1 MESKERLIELQTS
14 FSRKHIAIVV
24 AIFIFMIV
32 NIVIKIR
39 GGISVYIPCTLLC
52 TIILADVI
60 ISAFSFFHNQ
70 KVLMAVR
77 FIETLATGLLLDFSG
92 SPGVGGFVDLFVI
105 FLYIL
110 FCVEIGYMINLSDR
124 TYIYFACLVLSSPY
138 LIKIVISM
146 IKNAPY
152 MSEAFCFFAVGSVS
166 YVILLAIYSYISGVQ
181 EYNEQYIYAKDRMID
196 RAQDSYVKVTENQNN
211 LMIANEQLGV
221 KKFELEE
228 AYKKINIINSDIN
241 FQNQIIRIASSSL
254 DLNEVIHKCSDA
266 IIASQGDVFFAN
278 IVFRDKN
285 MRKSHACQL
294 EKKMSPLDF
303 DEFLSFYLSDA
314 FIDEQVLSGK
324 IHVNNDVSFDE
335 FPFLEAMEIRSIIV
349 KSIKVQSENFASV
362 FVIMSHNIN
371 AFKDKET
378 VYDNILRQIE
388 VAANN
393 IFMYSKIT
401 ELSNRDGL
409 SGLYNRRY
417 LNLYFNEHFNYD
429 KISTTAVAAL
439 IDIDHFKNIND
450 TYGHLFGDQAIITVA
465 NTIKQVASANDGLT
479 FRYGGEEFVVL
490 FEDISLDDAVII
502 MERIRHHIK
511 ETPITQND
519 TTIYVNASIGVAC
532 YPATTKNLPN
542 LIDRADKAMYYSKQ
556 NGRDRLT
563 VDNGQD

>member
-14 FSRKHIAIVV
+14 FSRKHVAIVIAIFV
-24 AIFIFMIV
+24 FMIV
-32 NIVIKIR
+32 NIIVNIKME
-39 GGISVYIPCTLLC
+39 ISVYLPCAVLC
-52 TIILADVI
+52 SIVLADVI
-60 ISAFSFFHNQ
+60 ISAFDFFHNQ
-70 KVLMAVR
+70 KALMTVR
-77 FIETLATGLLLDFSG
+77 FAETFIAGLFLNFSVASG
-92 SPGVGGFVDLFVI
+92 TSGFVNLFI
-105 FLYIL
+105 ILLYIL
-110 FCVEIGYMINLSDR
+110 FCVEIGYIINLSER
-124 TYIYFACLVLSSPY
+124 TYIYISCLILIAPY
-138 LIKIVISM
+138 LVKIIISIIRNSPDM
-146 IKNAPY
+146 T
-152 MSEAFCFFAVGSVS
+152 EAFSFFIIASVV
-166 YVILLAIYSYISGVQ
+166 YVILLSVYSYISVMQ
-181 EYNEQYIYAKDRMID
+181 DYNEQYIYAKDRMID
-196 RAQDSYVKVTENQNN
+196 RAQDSYVKVAENQNN

-228 AYKKINIINSDIN
+228 ANKKINIINSDIN

-266 IIASQGDVFFAN
+266 IMASQEDVFFAN

-285 MRKSHACQL
+285 MRKNHGCQL
-294 EKKMSPLDF
+294 EKRMSPLDF

-324 IHVNNDVSFDE
+324 IYVNNEVSFDE
-335 FPFLEAMEIRSIIV
+335 FPFLEAMEIRSIII
-349 KSIKVQSENFASV
+349 KSIKVQSENFASI

-393 IFMYSKIT
+393 IFMYSKII

-439 IDIDHFKNIND
+439 IDIDHFKSIND

-465 NTIKQVASANDGLT
+465 NTIRKVAAANDGLT
-479 FRYGGEEFVVL
+479 FRYGGEEFVIL
-490 FEDISLDDAVII
+490 FEDLSLDDAVII

-511 ETPITQND
+511 ETPITHNG

-532 YPATTKNLPN
+532 YPDTTKNLPN

>member
-14 FSRKHIAIVV
+14 FSRKHVAIVIAIFV
-24 AIFIFMIV
+24 FMIV
-32 NIVIKIR
+32 NIIVNIKSE
-39 GGISVYIPCTLLC
+39 ISVYLPCALLC
-52 TIILADVI
+52 TIALADVI
-60 ISAFSFFHNQ
+60 LAAFSFFHNR
-70 KVLMAVR
+70 KALMTVR
-77 FIETLATGLLLDFSG
+77 FVETFVTGLLLNFSG
-92 SPGVGGFVDLFVI
+92 ASGIGGFVDLFI
-105 FLYIL
+105 ILLYIL
-110 FCVEIGYMINLSDR
+110 FCVEIGYIINLSER
-124 TYIYFACLVLSSPY
+124 TYIYFSCLLLSTPY
-138 LIKIVISM
+138 LVKIIVSM
-146 IKNAPY
+146 IKNAPD
-152 MSEAFCFFAVGSVS
+152 MSEAFGFFVIGSVA
-166 YVILLAIYSYISGVQ
+166 YVILLSIYSYISVMQ

-196 RAQDSYVKVTENQNN
+196 RAQDSYVKVAENQNN

-266 IIASQGDVFFAN
+266 IIASQEDVFFAN

-285 MRKSHACQL
+285 MRKNHACQL
-294 EKKMSPLDF
+294 EKRMSPLDF

-314 FIDEQVLSGK
+314 FIDEQVLSGR
-324 IHVNNDVSFDE
+324 IYVNNDISFDE
-335 FPFLEAMEIRSIIV
+335 FPFLEAMEVRSIII
-349 KSIKVQSENFASV
+349 KSIKVQSESFASV

-393 IFMYSKIT
+393 IFMYSKIR

-429 KISTTAVAAL
+429 RITTTAVAAL
-439 IDIDHFKNIND
+439 IDIDHFKSIND

-465 NTIKQVASANDGLT
+465 NTIKQVAAANDGLT

-490 FEDISLDDAVII
+490 FEDLSLDDAVII

-511 ETPITQND
+511 ETPITQNG

-532 YPATTKNLPN
+532 YPDTTKNLPN